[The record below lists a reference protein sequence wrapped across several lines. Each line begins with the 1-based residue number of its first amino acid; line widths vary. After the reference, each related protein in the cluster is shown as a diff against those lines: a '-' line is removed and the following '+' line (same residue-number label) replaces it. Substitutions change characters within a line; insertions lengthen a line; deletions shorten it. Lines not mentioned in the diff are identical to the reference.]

1 MSLLKIAR
9 VPPITIGTSATIR
22 DAVDLMNRDN
32 AGAVVIVKGGRA
44 LGIFTARDLL
54 RRVVSGRLPLDSTP
68 LTEVM
73 TSPLTVA
80 RRETTCEEAM
90 ELMVNHK
97 VHHLPIVDEDGRPCG
112 MLSTR
117 HLLRNMVENLSHELH
132 SLDSYFSADGI
143 GG

>member
-9 VPPITIGTSATIR
+9 VPPVTIGTSATIR

-32 AGAVVIVKGGRA
+32 AGAVIVVEGGRA
-44 LGIFTARDLL
+44 LGIFTARDCL
-54 RRVVSGRLPLDSTP
+54 RRVMSRSLPLESTP
-68 LTEVM
+68 LVEVM

-80 RRETTCEEAM
+80 KPDTTCDEAM
-90 ELMVNHK
+90 TLMVDHK

-117 HLLRNMVENLSHELH
+117 HLLRKMVENLSNELE
-132 SLDSYFSADGI
+132 SLDSYICADGI